1 MALRSSVS
9 STPHDPY
16 VFRSTVPA
24 ANHLHFDVWIGA
36 VLALIG
42 AATACGWLL
51 HLPTVVQ
58 IVPGLVPMVF
68 NTGLGFLGVGV
79 ALALGSRPS
88 PAARRVRTG
97 VAFAVV
103 MLCTA
108 TIAEIVIDRP
118 LGIDL
123 ASLHAWF
130 DYGNTRP
137 GRMAPNT
144 ALGFILAGVAL
155 LVADRV
161 RSRASA
167 IAVLG
172 LTFGLLAI
180 GLTGLVGY
188 LLAPDLLFGW
198 ARSARMAIHTAS
210 GMILAAFGIWS
221 SWSRQPW
228 YIGESHFRDDTKIRL
243 LSAVIVVV
251 VTITAGLT
259 GFVLQ
264 QHSFEQSLENRLE
277 AVIQGRIPRFNN
289 TARQYQKHASAD
301 VSLTGIANTA
311 QRWLTTPGDE
321 ARRIAFVQD
330 ATRLLGA
337 GYRGVVIERGDG
349 SVAARFGE
357 TGLNAPF
364 HVQIDG
370 AQSSE
375 FVWDSLAVL
384 RTRHVVDSAGDVLV
398 VEQLVPELLASL
410 VDTTGLGESAHV
422 AACIHQGV
430 KLLCLPD
437 RRNST
442 PYTVSPRGGASPLP
456 MERALAGGR
465 GTAHAVDYRG
475 HNVVAA
481 VGLLAPGF
489 GLIAKEDTLDAYAPI
504 RRALGMG
511 APIILLVTLLGGV
524 LMTWQLAPLVARLR
538 RSEQLASEASAKTAA
553 IMHAAGDAIVT
564 IDHLGHMQAANEA
577 AHSIFGYA
585 AGELT
590 GRKVAMLMP
599 VASRAA
605 HEHGLARVAAGG
617 APRLV
622 GLSNVQVRGLRADG
636 TEFPLEL
643 TLSAVPLPDDMLFV
657 GVMRDITERRAMED
671 KMSHMAQYDSLT
683 GLPNRALFMDRLD
696 TAMARAGRSRRALA
710 VMFLDLDGF
719 KTINDTLGHSAG
731 DDVLVQISE
740 RLASAVRRTDT
751 VARLGGDEFT
761 ILLEDLVSPNEDS
774 QAIAEKVLEA
784 MRIPVTAGGQT
795 LSVTTS
801 IGLVLHELEGTT
813 STASELLSRADGAMY
828 AAKRAGKDA
837 CRTFVSC

>member
-1 MALRSSVS
+1 MIPPTTNSLR
-9 STPHDPY
+9 
-16 VFRSTVPA
+16 
-24 ANHLHFDVWIGA
+24 LDVWIGA

-51 HLPTVVQ
+51 HLPLLVQ
-58 IVPGLVPMVF
+58 VVPGLVPMVF
-68 NTGLGFLGVGV
+68 NTGLGFLGIGV
-79 ALALGSRPS
+79 SLALGSRRS
-88 PAARRVRTG
+88 PAAQFTRT
-97 VAFAVV
+97 AISIAVV

-108 TIAEIVIDRP
+108 TIVELAIDRP
-118 LGIDL
+118 LGIDF

-144 ALGFILAGVAL
+144 ALGFILAGMAL
-155 LVADRV
+155 LLADRV

-198 ARSARMAIHTAS
+198 ARSARMAVHTAS
-210 GMILAAFGIWS
+210 SMILAAFGIWW

-228 YIGESHFRDDTKIRL
+228 YLGESHFRDDTKIRL
-243 LSAVIVVV
+243 LSAVIVIV

-264 QHSFEQSLENRLE
+264 QHSFEQALESRLE
-277 AVIQGRIPRFNN
+277 AVVQGRIPRFAE
-289 TARQYQKHASAD
+289 TARKYQEHASAD
-301 VSLTGIANTA
+301 VTLTGIALSA
-311 QRWLTTPGDE
+311 ERWLAAPADE
-321 ARRIAFVQD
+321 ARRSAFAQD
-330 ATRLLGA
+330 AARLLGA
-337 GYRGVVIERGDG
+337 HYRSVAIQRADG
-349 SVAARFGE
+349 SVAAHFGE
-357 TGLNAPF
+357 TGPDAPF
-364 HVQIDG
+364 HVSIGG
-370 AQSSE
+370 AESIE
-375 FVWDSLAVL
+375 LVWDGQTVL
-384 RTRHVVDSAGDVLV
+384 RTRHVVSRSGDILTLD
-398 VEQLVPELLASL
+398 QLAPELLRSL
-410 VDTTGLGESAHV
+410 VDTAGLGASAHV
-422 AACIHQGV
+422 AACVRQGA

-437 RRNST
+437 SRNSSL
-442 PYTVSPRGGASPLP
+442 YTVVPRGGVSPLP

-465 GTAHAVDYRG
+465 GTAHGVDYRG

-481 VGLLAPGF
+481 VGLLASGF

-504 RRALGMG
+504 RMALGQG
-511 APIILLVTLLGGV
+511 VPIILVVTLLGGI

-538 RSEQLASEASAKTAA
+538 RSEQLASEASAKNAA

-564 IDHLGHMQAANEA
+564 IDHLGHMLAVNDA
-577 AHSIFGYA
+577 AHRIFGYA
-585 AGELT
+585 DGELA

-599 VASRAA
+599 EASRAA
-605 HEHGLARVAAGG
+605 HEHGLARVVAGG
-617 APRLV
+617 TPRLV
-622 GLSNVQVRGLRADG
+622 GVSNVQVRGLRSDG
-636 TEFPLEL
+636 CEFPLEL
-643 TLSAVPLPDDMLFV
+643 TLSAVPLPDNMLFV

-671 KMSHMAQYDSLT
+671 KLSHMAQFDSLT

-696 TAMARAGRSRRALA
+696 TAMTRAGRSHRALA

-719 KTINDTLGHSAG
+719 KAINDTLGHRAG
-731 DDVLVQISE
+731 DDVLVQIAE
-740 RLASAVRRTDT
+740 RLASAVRRSDT

-761 ILLEDLVSPNEDS
+761 ILLEELVDPDADAH
-774 QAIAEKVLEA
+774 AIADKVLA
-784 MRIPVTAGGQT
+784 ALRSPLRAGGQP

-801 IGLVLHELEGTT
+801 IGLVVHKSDSLSATP
-813 STASELLSRADGAMY
+813 SELLSHADGAMY

-837 CRTFVSC
+837 YRTFVNA